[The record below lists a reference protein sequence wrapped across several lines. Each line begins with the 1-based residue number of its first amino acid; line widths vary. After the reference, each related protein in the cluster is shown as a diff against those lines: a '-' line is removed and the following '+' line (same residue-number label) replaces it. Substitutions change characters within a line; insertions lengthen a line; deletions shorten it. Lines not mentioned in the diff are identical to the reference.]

1 MAENSS
7 HAPGSEIRGEGGA
20 VRQRNRMGTG
30 GGAMGGDN
38 FGVQSMS
45 AGNMAG
51 GQNHGSHVA
60 HDGIHLGDHER
71 SNPPGLK
78 MGSGNMH
85 ATAHS
90 HHGPHHHHSK
100 H

>member
-1 MAENSS
+1 M
-7 HAPGSEIRGEGGA
+7 EIKGEGGA
-20 VRQRNRMGTG
+20 VRQRHGMGMG
-30 GGAMGGDN
+30 KGPMGGDN
-38 FGVQSMS
+38 FGVGSLSSVQGSS
-45 AGNMAG
+45 
-51 GQNHGSHVA
+51 QNHGSHMP
-60 HDGIHLGDHER
+60 HDGVHLGDHER
-71 SNPPGLK
+71 SNPPGIK